1 LLAGG
6 RCYVAFISDNSGFKR
21 PLFLEE
27 GGREEKTGEDGSS
40 RDKKKKK
47 KNLHLAC
54 KHHTSTPFFLRN
66 IKKKKFVFKCNVFI
80 N

>member
-27 GGREEKTGEDGSS
+27 GGREGEDGSS
-40 RDKKKKK
+40 REKKKKRK
-47 KNLHLAC
+47 
-54 KHHTSTPFFLRN
+54 TST
-66 IKKKKFVFKCNVFI
+66 
-80 N
+80 